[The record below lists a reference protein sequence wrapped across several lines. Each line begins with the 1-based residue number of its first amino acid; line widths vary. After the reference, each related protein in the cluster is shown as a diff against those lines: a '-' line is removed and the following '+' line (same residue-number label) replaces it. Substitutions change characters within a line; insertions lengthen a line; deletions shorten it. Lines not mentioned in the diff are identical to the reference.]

1 LVSKFA
7 YQIYLVPL
15 QRGKLARD
23 EYSHLREKLVAKK
36 LAAAVVIQSWVR
48 GGGG

>member
-1 LVSKFA
+1 MLKKE
-7 YQIYLVPL
+7 
-15 QRGKLARD
+15 R
-23 EYSHLREKLVAKK
+23 HLREKLAAKK